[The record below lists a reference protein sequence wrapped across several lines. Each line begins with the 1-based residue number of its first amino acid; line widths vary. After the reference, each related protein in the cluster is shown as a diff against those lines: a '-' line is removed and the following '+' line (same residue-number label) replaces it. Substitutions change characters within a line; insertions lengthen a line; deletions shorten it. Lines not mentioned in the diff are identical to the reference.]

1 MIPVATVAATAAG
14 ALTLSTDPYSC
25 VRNNFAYTWP
35 SARGAGGIGAAPG
48 AAPADTIRAFY
59 TTNLGTFATATATAA
74 TDNSGCCA
82 SAETACLVGADSS
95 AATATAPYT
104 GITVTRITKA
114 TSGTDSG
121 FTYSSLQND
130 FLLAATYQKSVAT
143 IGATQSATAGWC
155 DP

>member
-1 MIPVATVAATAAG
+1 VIPVATVAATAAG

-59 TTNLGTFATATATAA
+59 TTNLGTFATATATVA

-82 SAETACLVGADSS
+82 SAEASCLVGADTSG
-95 AATATAPYT
+95 TPTAPYT

-114 TSGTDSG
+114 TSGTDSS
-121 FTYSSLQND
+121 FNYSSLQND

-143 IGATQSATAGWC
+143 IGVTQSAAAGWC